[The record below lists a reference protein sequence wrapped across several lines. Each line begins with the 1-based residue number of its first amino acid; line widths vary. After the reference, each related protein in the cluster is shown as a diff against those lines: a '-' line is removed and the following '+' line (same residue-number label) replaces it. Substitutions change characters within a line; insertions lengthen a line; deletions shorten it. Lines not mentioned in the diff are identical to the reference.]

1 MDANIGLASA
11 LRETM
16 ESRGWAI
23 VRNAVPRA
31 AVETALRRLHL
42 DVVERGLPKD
52 VFDDYLQRMCWFP
65 HLRWEREI
73 VALAEHLPADL
84 RRGEM
89 CEPQILLQPPD
100 TVEDWPI
107 EPHVDEL
114 PPWAADREYDAIVG
128 VALTPSHEGN
138 GGVRVWPFDAGGPLP
153 VELQTGDLLVMH
165 PKLPHSGGLNR
176 EGSIRYAIY
185 FRFLAS

>member
-1 MDANIGLASA
+1 MDANVSVAAPTI
-11 LRETM
+11 RETLTAC
-16 ESRGWAI
+16 GWAV
-23 VRNAVPRA
+23 VRNAVPRVA
-31 AVETALRRLHL
+31 IETALRRLHL
-42 DVVERGLPKD
+42 DVVERGLPKE
-52 VFDDYLQRMCWFP
+52 VFDDYLHRMCWFP
-65 HLRWEREI
+65 HLRWEPEI

-100 TVEDWPI
+100 AVEEWPI

-114 PPWAADREYDAIVG
+114 PPWASDRDYDVIVG
-128 VALTPSHEGN
+128 VALSPNHEAN
-138 GGVRVWPFDAGGPLP
+138 GGVRVWPFDGDGPVPL
-153 VELQTGDLLVMH
+153 ELRTGDLLVMH

-185 FRFLAS
+185 FRFLA

>member
-1 MDANIGLASA
+1 MDANLRLASPSIRA
-11 LRETM
+11 TM
-16 ESRGWAI
+16 ESRGWAV
-23 VRNAVPRA
+23 VRGAVPRDAIEA
-31 AVETALRRLHL
+31 AMRRLHL

-65 HLRWEREI
+65 HLRWEPEI
-73 VALAEHLPADL
+73 LALAEHFPAEL

-100 TVEDWPI
+100 AVDDWPI
-107 EPHVDEL
+107 ESHVDEP
-114 PPWAADREYDAIVG
+114 PPWAPGREYDTIVG
-128 VALTPSHEGN
+128 IALTPSHQAN
-138 GGVRVWPFDAGGPLP
+138 GGVRVWPFDGEDPVP
-153 VELQTGDLLVMH
+153 VELDVGDLLVMH

-185 FRFLAS
+185 FRFLA